1 MNIAPY
7 PTYQPSGVEWLGNIP
22 KDWSVKRLKWSVDG
36 CFNGVWGDEPDG
48 IDDVVCLRV
57 ADFNR
62 DNYTIST
69 EALTL
74 RAIEAK
80 QLESRKLKRGDLLI
94 EKSGGGEK
102 QLVGCVVYFD
112 HEFDAV
118 CSNFVARMPVAEGH
132 LPRYWAYVHA
142 GLYAGKLNYPAIKQT
157 TGIQNL
163 DAALYLDTLAA
174 YPPLAEQ
181 QQIAAFLDWKTSQID
196 ALIAKK
202 QALLQKLKEKRLAV
216 ITQAVTKGLNPDA
229 PMRDSGIAW
238 LGEVPEHWQTKRLR
252 HCAGLVTSGSR
263 GWAQHFADTGSLF
276 LRITNLT
283 RDSIQ
288 LLLDDLQRVE
298 PPEGAEGDRTFTK
311 PGDLLISITAD
322 LGSVAVIPEG
332 LEGAYVSQHLSL
344 VRLDSEDIESRWIA
358 YSILSHIGKHQLVGA
373 GYGGTKVQL
382 SLADIK
388 EIVFC
393 HPPTRDEQKRVL
405 EFIQAETAKSDELI
419 SLAES
424 AITRLTEYRSALITA
439 ATTGKIDVRGWQA
452 PQETV

>member
-1 MNIAPY
+1 MNIAAY
-7 PTYQPSGVEWLGNIP
+7 PQYQKTDVEWLGGIP
-22 KDWSVKRLKWSVDG
+22 TGWTVKRLKWSVEG
-36 CFNGVWGDEPDG
+36 SFNGVWGDEPDG

-238 LGEVPEHWQTKRLR
+238 LGKVPAHWGVKRLKFVAHVGNGSTPNR
-252 HCAGLVTSGSR
+252 EDSAYWDGGTYPWLNSSVVNQEQVTNADQFVTPLALSECHLPRISPPAVLVGITGQGKTR
-263 GWAQHFADTGSLF
+263 GMATTLLFEATINQHLAYVKPDEAKASVGF
-276 LRITNLT
+276 LR
-283 RDSIQ
+283 
-288 LLLDDLQRVE
+288 RVF
-298 PPEGAEGDRTFTK
+298 DM
-311 PGDLLISITAD
+311 
-322 LGSVAVIPEG
+322 
-332 LEGAYVSQHLSL
+332 AYAHL
-344 VRLDSEDIESRWIA
+344 RIESENGGSTKGAITCEQIA
-358 YSILSHIGKHQLVGA
+358 ELPIPV
-373 GYGGTKVQL
+373 
-382 SLADIK
+382 
-388 EIVFC
+388 
-393 HPPTRDEQKRVL
+393 PPLDEQVVISERIDMAL
-405 EFIQAETAKSDELI
+405 AKLARMSDN
-419 SLAES
+419 AKS

>member
-238 LGEVPEHWQTKRLR
+238 LGKVPAHWGVKRLKFVAHVGNGSTPNR
-252 HCAGLVTSGSR
+252 EDSAYWDGGTYPWLNSSVVNQEQVTNADQFVTPLALSECHLPRISPPAVLVGITGQGKTR
-263 GWAQHFADTGSLF
+263 GMATTLLFEATINQHLAYVKPDEAKASVGF
-276 LRITNLT
+276 LR
-283 RDSIQ
+283 
-288 LLLDDLQRVE
+288 RVF
-298 PPEGAEGDRTFTK
+298 DM
-311 PGDLLISITAD
+311 
-322 LGSVAVIPEG
+322 
-332 LEGAYVSQHLSL
+332 AYAHL
-344 VRLDSEDIESRWIA
+344 RIESENGGSTKGAITCEQIA
-358 YSILSHIGKHQLVGA
+358 ELPIPV
-373 GYGGTKVQL
+373 
-382 SLADIK
+382 
-388 EIVFC
+388 
-393 HPPTRDEQKRVL
+393 PPLDEQVVISERIDMAL
-405 EFIQAETAKSDELI
+405 AKLARMSDN
-419 SLAES
+419 AKS
-424 AITRLTEYRSALITA
+424 AITRLTEDRAALITA
-439 ATTGKIDVRGWQA
+439 ATTGKIDVRSWQA

>member
-196 ALIAKK
+196 ALISKK
-202 QALLQKLKEKRLAV
+202 QTLLQKLKEKRLAV

-238 LGEVPEHWQTKRLR
+238 LGKVPAHWGVKRLKFVAHVGNGSTPNR
-252 HCAGLVTSGSR
+252 EDSAYWDGGTYPWLNSSVVNQEQVTNADQFVTPLALSECHLPRISPPAVLVGITGQGKTR
-263 GWAQHFADTGSLF
+263 GMATTLLFEATINQHLAYVKPDEAKASVGF
-276 LRITNLT
+276 LR
-283 RDSIQ
+283 
-288 LLLDDLQRVE
+288 RVF
-298 PPEGAEGDRTFTK
+298 DM
-311 PGDLLISITAD
+311 
-322 LGSVAVIPEG
+322 
-332 LEGAYVSQHLSL
+332 AYAHL
-344 VRLDSEDIESRWIA
+344 RIESENGGSTKGAITCEQIA
-358 YSILSHIGKHQLVGA
+358 ELPIPV
-373 GYGGTKVQL
+373 
-382 SLADIK
+382 
-388 EIVFC
+388 
-393 HPPTRDEQKRVL
+393 PPLDEQVVISERIDMAL
-405 EFIQAETAKSDELI
+405 AKLARMSDN
-419 SLAES
+419 AKS
-424 AITRLTEYRSALITA
+424 AITRLTEDRAALITA
-439 ATTGKIDVRGWQA
+439 ATTGKIDVRSWQA

>member
-157 TGIQNL
+157 TGIQ
-163 DAALYLDTLAA
+163 
-174 YPPLAEQ
+174 
-181 QQIAAFLDWKTSQID
+181 
-196 ALIAKK
+196 K
-202 QALLQKLKEKRLAV
+202 Q
-216 ITQAVTKGLNPDA
+216 
-229 PMRDSGIAW
+229 
-238 LGEVPEHWQTKRLR
+238 
-252 HCAGLVTSGSR
+252 
-263 GWAQHFADTGSLF
+263 
-276 LRITNLT
+276 
-283 RDSIQ
+283 
-288 LLLDDLQRVE
+288 
-298 PPEGAEGDRTFTK
+298 
-311 PGDLLISITAD
+311 
-322 LGSVAVIPEG
+322 
-332 LEGAYVSQHLSL
+332 
-344 VRLDSEDIESRWIA
+344 
-358 YSILSHIGKHQLVGA
+358 
-373 GYGGTKVQL
+373 YG
-382 SLADIK
+382 
-388 EIVFC
+388 F
-393 HPPTRDEQKRVL
+393 
-405 EFIQAETAKSDELI
+405 
-419 SLAES
+419 
-424 AITRLTEYRSALITA
+424 
-439 ATTGKIDVRGWQA
+439 
-452 PQETV
+452 

>member
-112 HEFDAV
+112 HEFVAV
-118 CSNFVARMPVAEGH
+118 YSNFVARKPVAEGH

-238 LGEVPEHWQTKRLR
+238 LGKVPAHWGVKRLKFVAHVGNGSTPNR
-252 HCAGLVTSGSR
+252 EDSAYWDGGTYPWLNSSVVNQEQVTNADQFVTPLALSECHLPRISPPAVLVGITGQGKTR
-263 GWAQHFADTGSLF
+263 GMATTLLFEATINQHLAYVKPDEAKASVGF
-276 LRITNLT
+276 LR
-283 RDSIQ
+283 
-288 LLLDDLQRVE
+288 RVF
-298 PPEGAEGDRTFTK
+298 DM
-311 PGDLLISITAD
+311 
-322 LGSVAVIPEG
+322 
-332 LEGAYVSQHLSL
+332 AYAHL
-344 VRLDSEDIESRWIA
+344 RIESENGGSTKGAITCEQIA
-358 YSILSHIGKHQLVGA
+358 ELPIPV
-373 GYGGTKVQL
+373 
-382 SLADIK
+382 
-388 EIVFC
+388 
-393 HPPTRDEQKRVL
+393 PPLDEQVVISERIDMAL
-405 EFIQAETAKSDELI
+405 AKLARMSDN
-419 SLAES
+419 AKS

-439 ATTGKIDVRGWQA
+439 ATTGKIDVRSWQA

>member
-202 QALLQKLKEKRLAV
+202 QTLLQKLKEKRLAV

-238 LGEVPEHWQTKRLR
+238 LGKVPAHWGVKRLKFVAHVGNGSTPNR
-252 HCAGLVTSGSR
+252 EDSAYWDGGTYPWLNSSVVNQEQVTNADQFVTPLALSECHLPRISPPAVLVGITGQGKTR
-263 GWAQHFADTGSLF
+263 GMATTLLFEATINQHLAYVKPDEAKASVGF
-276 LRITNLT
+276 LR
-283 RDSIQ
+283 
-288 LLLDDLQRVE
+288 RVF
-298 PPEGAEGDRTFTK
+298 DM
-311 PGDLLISITAD
+311 
-322 LGSVAVIPEG
+322 
-332 LEGAYVSQHLSL
+332 AYAHL
-344 VRLDSEDIESRWIA
+344 RIESENGGSTKGAITCEQIA
-358 YSILSHIGKHQLVGA
+358 ELPIPV
-373 GYGGTKVQL
+373 
-382 SLADIK
+382 
-388 EIVFC
+388 
-393 HPPTRDEQKRVL
+393 PPLDEQVVISERIDMAL
-405 EFIQAETAKSDELI
+405 AKLARMSDN
-419 SLAES
+419 AKS

-439 ATTGKIDVRGWQA
+439 ATTGKIDVRSWQA

>member
-238 LGEVPEHWQTKRLR
+238 LGKVPAHWGVKRLKFVAHVGNGSTPNR
-252 HCAGLVTSGSR
+252 EDSAYWDGGTYPWLNSSVVNQEQVTNADQFVTPRALSECHLPRISPPAVLVGITGQGKTR
-263 GWAQHFADTGSLF
+263 GMATTLLFEATINQHLAYVKPDEAKASVGF
-276 LRITNLT
+276 LR
-283 RDSIQ
+283 
-288 LLLDDLQRVE
+288 RVF
-298 PPEGAEGDRTFTK
+298 DM
-311 PGDLLISITAD
+311 
-322 LGSVAVIPEG
+322 
-332 LEGAYVSQHLSL
+332 AYAHL
-344 VRLDSEDIESRWIA
+344 RIESENGGSTKGAITCEQIA
-358 YSILSHIGKHQLVGA
+358 ELPIPV
-373 GYGGTKVQL
+373 
-382 SLADIK
+382 
-388 EIVFC
+388 
-393 HPPTRDEQKRVL
+393 PPLDEQVVISERIDMAL
-405 EFIQAETAKSDELI
+405 AKLARMSDN
-419 SLAES
+419 AKS

>member
-157 TGIQNL
+157 TGIQIL

-238 LGEVPEHWQTKRLR
+238 LGKVPAHWGVKRLKFVAHVGNGSTPNR
-252 HCAGLVTSGSR
+252 EDSAYWDGGTYPWLNSSVVNQEQVTNADQFVTPLALSECHLPRISPPAVLVGITGQGKTR
-263 GWAQHFADTGSLF
+263 GMATTLLFEATINQHLAYVKPDEAKASVGF
-276 LRITNLT
+276 LR
-283 RDSIQ
+283 
-288 LLLDDLQRVE
+288 RVF
-298 PPEGAEGDRTFTK
+298 DM
-311 PGDLLISITAD
+311 
-322 LGSVAVIPEG
+322 
-332 LEGAYVSQHLSL
+332 AYAHL
-344 VRLDSEDIESRWIA
+344 RIESENGGSTKGAITCEQIA
-358 YSILSHIGKHQLVGA
+358 ELPIPV
-373 GYGGTKVQL
+373 
-382 SLADIK
+382 
-388 EIVFC
+388 
-393 HPPTRDEQKRVL
+393 PPLDEQVVISERIDMAL
-405 EFIQAETAKSDELI
+405 AKLARMSDN
-419 SLAES
+419 AKS

-439 ATTGKIDVRGWQA
+439 ATTGKIDVRSWQA

>member
-238 LGEVPEHWQTKRLR
+238 LGKVPAHWGVKRLKFVAHVGNGSTPNR
-252 HCAGLVTSGSR
+252 EDSAYWDGGTYPWLNSSVVNQEQVTNADQFVTPLALSECHLPRISPPAVLVGITGQGKTR
-263 GWAQHFADTGSLF
+263 GMATTLLFEATINQHLAYVKPDEAKASVGF
-276 LRITNLT
+276 LR
-283 RDSIQ
+283 
-288 LLLDDLQRVE
+288 RVF
-298 PPEGAEGDRTFTK
+298 DM
-311 PGDLLISITAD
+311 
-322 LGSVAVIPEG
+322 
-332 LEGAYVSQHLSL
+332 AYAHL
-344 VRLDSEDIESRWIA
+344 RIESENGGSTKGAITCEQIA
-358 YSILSHIGKHQLVGA
+358 ELPIPV
-373 GYGGTKVQL
+373 
-382 SLADIK
+382 
-388 EIVFC
+388 
-393 HPPTRDEQKRVL
+393 PPLDEQVVISERINMAL
-405 EFIQAETAKSDELI
+405 AKLARMSDN
-419 SLAES
+419 AKS

>member
-202 QALLQKLKEKRLAV
+202 QTLLQRLKEKRLAV

-238 LGEVPEHWQTKRLR
+238 LGKVPAHWGVKRLKFVAHVGNGSTPNR
-252 HCAGLVTSGSR
+252 EDSAYWDGGTYPWLNSSVVNQEQVTNADQFVTPLALSECHLPRISPPAVLVGITGQGKTR
-263 GWAQHFADTGSLF
+263 GMATTLLFEATINQHLAYVKPDEAKASVGF
-276 LRITNLT
+276 LR
-283 RDSIQ
+283 
-288 LLLDDLQRVE
+288 RVF
-298 PPEGAEGDRTFTK
+298 DM
-311 PGDLLISITAD
+311 
-322 LGSVAVIPEG
+322 
-332 LEGAYVSQHLSL
+332 AYAHL
-344 VRLDSEDIESRWIA
+344 RIESENGGSTKGAITCEQIA
-358 YSILSHIGKHQLVGA
+358 ELPIPV
-373 GYGGTKVQL
+373 
-382 SLADIK
+382 
-388 EIVFC
+388 
-393 HPPTRDEQKRVL
+393 PPLDEQVVISERIDMAL
-405 EFIQAETAKSDELI
+405 AKLARMSDN
-419 SLAES
+419 AKS

>member
-238 LGEVPEHWQTKRLR
+238 LGKVPAHWGVKRLKFVAHVGNGSTPNR
-252 HCAGLVTSGSR
+252 EDSAYWDGGTYPWLNSSVVNQEQVTNADQFVTPLALSECHLPRISPPAVLVGITGQGKTR
-263 GWAQHFADTGSLF
+263 GMATTLLFEATINQHLAYVKPDEAKASVGF
-276 LRITNLT
+276 LR
-283 RDSIQ
+283 
-288 LLLDDLQRVE
+288 RVF
-298 PPEGAEGDRTFTK
+298 DM
-311 PGDLLISITAD
+311 
-322 LGSVAVIPEG
+322 
-332 LEGAYVSQHLSL
+332 AYAHL
-344 VRLDSEDIESRWIA
+344 RIESENGGSTKGAITCEQIA
-358 YSILSHIGKHQLVGA
+358 ELPIPV
-373 GYGGTKVQL
+373 
-382 SLADIK
+382 
-388 EIVFC
+388 
-393 HPPTRDEQKRVL
+393 PPLDEQVVISERIDMAL
-405 EFIQAETAKSDELI
+405 AKLARMSDN
-419 SLAES
+419 AKS

-439 ATTGKIDVRGWQA
+439 ATTGKIDVRSWQA